1 MKVATRGTA
10 GDKRETKNQ
19 YWISFSSLVAEEVDS
34 PWGIHCILFV
44 YIGTCKSDHRIFT
57 TYFIPLPRQHF
68 PSCHN
73 PSLRSHLIS

>member
-44 YIGTCKSDHRIFT
+44 YIGT
-57 TYFIPLPRQHF
+57 
-68 PSCHN
+68 
-73 PSLRSHLIS
+73 